1 MNTGFNLPD
10 AALDFKMPDDATN
23 DVPGFVIPVR
33 R

>member
-10 AALDFKMPDDATN
+10 AALAFDMPDDATN
-23 DVPGFVIPVR
+23 DVPGYVIPVR